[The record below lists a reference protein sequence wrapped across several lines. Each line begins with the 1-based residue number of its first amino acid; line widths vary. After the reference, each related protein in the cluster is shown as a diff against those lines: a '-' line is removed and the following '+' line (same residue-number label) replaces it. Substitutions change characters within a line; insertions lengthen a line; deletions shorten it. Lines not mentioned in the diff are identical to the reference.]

1 MASTYPRG
9 VGTALVVLLIFGVG
23 ILLAVLGAR
32 AAAKR
37 RQAVAAY
44 AAGRGWTYVEE
55 QPDLVD
61 RFPGHPFGRGFGRR
75 AGNVVHG
82 TWDGRVFVSFD
93 YVYKTRQSNGKTSST
108 VTHPYS
114 VLAVG
119 LGVQVPELEVA
130 PEGLFASIADA
141 VSGSAI
147 NLESEAF
154 NQAFT
159 VRSDDR
165 KFASD
170 VLHPQMMEYLLAR
183 PGLAFRTTGD
193 SLLVVESG
201 HRPVAEVDGVLTW
214 VDGVLD
220 RVPEFVWVSLRGG
233 S

>member
-1 MASTYPRG
+1 MG
-9 VGTALVVLLIFGVG
+9 IALVVLLVLGVG
-23 ILLAVLGAR
+23 ILLAVLGAV

-37 RQAVAAY
+37 REAVRAY
-44 AAGRGWTYVEE
+44 AAARGWTYVPE

-75 AGNVVHG
+75 ATNVVHG
-82 TWDGRVFVSFD
+82 TWDGRAFVSFD
-93 YVYKTRQSNGKTSST
+93 YLYKTHQSNGKTTTT
-108 VTHPYS
+108 VNHPFS
-114 VLAVG
+114 VVAMS
-119 LGVQVPELEVA
+119 LGVRAPELEVA

-147 NLESEAF
+147 NLESEEF

-159 VRSDDR
+159 VRSADR

-170 VLHPQMMEYLLAR
+170 VLHPLMMEYLLAHR
-183 PGLAFRTTGD
+183 GLAFRTTGD
-193 SLLVVESG
+193 SLLVVGSG
-201 HRPVAEVDGVLTW
+201 HRPVEQVDGVLTW

-220 RVPEFVWVSLRGG
+220 RVPEFVWVALRGG

>member
-1 MASTYPRG
+1 VASTYPRG
-9 VGTALVVLLIFGVG
+9 VGIALVVLLILGVG
-23 ILLAVLGAR
+23 ILLAVLGAM

-37 RQAVAAY
+37 REAVAAY
-44 AAGRGWTYVEE
+44 AASRGWTYVRE

-75 AGNVVHG
+75 ATNVVHG

-93 YVYKTRQSNGKTSST
+93 YVYKTQQSNGKTTTT
-108 VTHPYS
+108 VNHPFS

-119 LGVQVPELEVA
+119 LGVRVPELEVA
-130 PEGLFASIADA
+130 PEGIFGSIADA

-147 NLESEAF
+147 NLESEEF

-170 VLHPQMMEYLLAR
+170 VLHPLMMEYLLAHR
-183 PGLAFRTTGD
+183 GLAFRTVGD
-193 SLLVVESG
+193 SLLVVGSG
-201 HRPVAEVDGVLTW
+201 HRPVEQVDGVLAW
-214 VDGVLD
+214 ADGVLD
-220 RVPEFVWVSLRGG
+220 RVPEFVWVALRGG